1 MDQVS
6 AIAQVNDV
14 LTGHPEDARYIT
26 GAQQRGLDPLHI
38 HHRPSQT
45 PKTQHDSPNA
55 TTSLHIRD
63 LCLLLIGPT
72 VTALLPCV
80 LVTHLVTSAVARSLL
95 HRALLNVQR
104 SWSPTLAELRRRP
117 PGVLYEVRT

>member
-55 TTSLHIRD
+55 TTFNGSPAGGQVRLRT
-63 LCLLLIGPT
+63 LLL
-72 VTALLPCV
+72 
-80 LVTHLVTSAVARSLL
+80 TSRS
-95 HRALLNVQR
+95 HSFRDEQR
-104 SWSPTLAELRRRP
+104 KRVFGAWRTWRLCP
-117 PGVLYEVRT
+117 PKP